1 MPPINPMRALAVGA
15 AVSQEEVAFRLF
27 SIIAATSDNGVETRD
42 ILPLFA
48 KCMIAVE
55 KPELFLAQLETYNIK
70 EQQQESGDA
79 EK

>member
-15 AVSQEEVAFRLF
+15 AVTQEEVAFRLF
-27 SIIAATSDNGVETRD
+27 SIIAATSDNGVESSD

-70 EQQQESGDA
+70 PQQQSGDD
-79 EK
+79 EE

>member
-15 AVSQEEVAFRLF
+15 AVTQEEVAFRLF
-27 SIIAATSDNGVETRD
+27 SIIAATKDNDIESKD

-55 KPELFLAQLETYNIK
+55 KPEEFLSRLETYNIK
-70 EQQQESGDA
+70 PQQE
-79 EK
+79 